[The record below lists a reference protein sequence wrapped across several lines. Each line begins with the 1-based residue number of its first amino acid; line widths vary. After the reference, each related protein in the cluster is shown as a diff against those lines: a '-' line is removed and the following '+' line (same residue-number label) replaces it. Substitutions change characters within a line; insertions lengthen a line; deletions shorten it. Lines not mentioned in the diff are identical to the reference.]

1 MKLPALPCSH
11 RADIPET
18 QTSQVLL
25 RMFFATKHEMKAQ
38 KLKLLQVKQGS
49 RGGAGPHSE
58 HTHSIP
64 THGQHQLFWPLPA
77 VATNNK
83 NSLGALKQSRKCKAC
98 HRAKLQTPLAN
109 PSCTQTPEASLSLRA
124 WCKVSHLGARL
135 HPPSGHASPVL
146 HTTRPRHNALRAQAN
161 GADPLCSSHPA
172 ESLTALLARN
182 FPDPCEA
189 QARDPACSRSS
200 CVLNSCSIAHQR
212 HSEPGS

>member
-1 MKLPALPCSH
+1 MKLPPLPCSH

-25 RMFFATKHEMKAQ
+25 RVFFAAKHEMKAQ
-38 KLKLLQVKQGS
+38 KLTAPGQTREPRRS
-49 RGGAGPHSE
+49 WPTFGA
-58 HTHSIP
+58 HTLHP
-64 THGQHQLFWPLPA
+64 NPRTAQLFWPLPA

-98 HRAKLQTPLAN
+98 HRANLQTPLAN

-124 WCKVSHLGARL
+124 WCKASHLGARL
-135 HPPSGHASPVL
+135 YPPSGHARPVL

-200 CVLNSCSIAHQR
+200 CMLNSCSIAHRR
-212 HSEPGS
+212 HSEPGSR